1 MSQRA
6 GLQTHN
12 KPGVLLV
19 GLPLFLLCWFML
31 AAMAAWIILG
41 LPLARFD
48 PLKVP
53 QFFWYYRGDP
63 VVLQGFLFGAG
74 GTGIFMGAIAWFAL
88 NRDPALHGDA
98 RFASERELSRE
109 GLRAERGI
117 VLGRKG
123 HKFLIFGG
131 SEHAIVEAPTRSG
144 KGVGIVIPNL
154 LTWEDSVVVLDVKR
168 ENFEATAG
176 FRSKHRQQVFLFNPT
191 DREGRT
197 ARYNPLGHIDRSNPD
212 EVIVELQKIA
222 TMLFTVPDK
231 GDAFWMESAK
241 TGFVGVGAYVA
252 HESSLPFTIGEIY
265 RQFTQP
271 GIQSFFLEKAKN
283 DRTLSAPARQALA
296 DFTAGADKTFSSI
309 LQSITSKMS
318 LWLNPLV
325 CAATAQSDFDL
336 RDLRSQRISIYLG
349 VSPDE
354 LDRVAPLYNLFFQ
367 QLVDL
372 NTRELPGKHEPRQ
385 ILVILDE
392 FARLGRA
399 SVIASGFAYVAGYGI
414 RLLPVIQSRS
424 QLRAVYGHDTAD
436 EIVANCGVE
445 IAFTPKELKVAKEL
459 SERLGYVGQDATTKS
474 LTINGM
480 LANRSKSV
488 SQMQR
493 ALLLPQELMQ
503 FPRDQLLLLRGGIP
517 AVRGTKI
524 TYYSDRVFK
533 TRLLPPP
540 TIAAQKPVV
549 ARPSESDPRI
559 KAKLDAD
566 DTDASEEDKVIIQDE
581 NEATDI
587 PFLGLSLEDCEA
599 AIEALPAQA
608 AELERIRV
616 ADNQPEIA
624 GMIEEGSID
633 ER

>member
-1 MSQRA
+1 MHR
-6 GLQTHN
+6 
-12 KPGVLLV
+12 PGGLLV
-19 GLPLFLLCWFML
+19 GAPLLLLCWFML

-41 LPLARFD
+41 LPLASFD
-48 PLKVP
+48 PLKMP

-63 VVLQGFLFGAG
+63 LAVKGLLLGAAG
-74 GTGIFMGAIAWFAL
+74 SGILVGAIVYFAL
-88 NRDPALHGDA
+88 NRDPSLHGDA
-98 RFASERELSRE
+98 RFAKERELRRE
-109 GLRAERGI
+109 GLRASRGI

-123 HKFLIFGG
+123 RKFLIFAG
-131 SEHAIVEAPTRSG
+131 SEHVIVEAPTRSG

-168 ENFEATAG
+168 ENFDASAG
-176 FRSKHRQQVFLFNPT
+176 FRAAHGQQVFLFNPT
-191 DREGRT
+191 ARDGRT
-197 ARYNPLGHIDRSNPD
+197 ARYNPLGYIERGNPD
-212 EVIVELQKIA
+212 AVIVELQKVA

-231 GDAFWMESAK
+231 GDSFWMESAK
-241 TGFVGVGAYVA
+241 TGFVGVGAHVA
-252 HESSLPFTIGEIY
+252 NAADLPFTIGEIY

-271 GIQSFFLEKAKN
+271 DIQRYFLEIAQH
-283 DRTLSAPARQALA
+283 DSSLSGPARQALA
-296 DFTAGADKTFSSI
+296 DFTSGADKTFSSI

-325 CAATAQSDFDL
+325 CAATAHSDFDL
-336 RDLRSQRISIYLG
+336 RDLRSRKISIYLG

-354 LDRVAPLYNLFFQ
+354 MDRVAPLYNLFFQ
-367 QLVDL
+367 QLIDL
-372 NTRELPGKHEPRQ
+372 NTRDLPKEGENHQ
-385 ILVILDE
+385 VLLILDE

-399 SVIASGFAYVAGYGI
+399 SVIAGGFAYVAGYGI

-424 QLRAVYGHDTAD
+424 QLRAVYGHDVAD

-445 IAFTPKELKVAKEL
+445 VAFTPKELKVAKEL

-474 LTINGM
+474 LTIHGM

-524 TYYSDRVFK
+524 KYYRERIFKSRV
-533 TRLLPPP
+533 LPAPDIEVRTAGSQTP
-540 TIAAQKPVV
+540 DKV
-549 ARPSESDPRI
+549 DPRLKVVI
-559 KAKLDAD
+559 DCED
-566 DTDASEEDKVIIQDE
+566 GDTTEEERTIIRDE
-581 NEATDI
+581 NIATDI
-587 PFLGLSLEDCEA
+587 PFLGISFADCEA
-599 AIEALPAQA
+599 AIDGLPAQA
-608 AELERIRV
+608 AELENIRSVSRQREV
-616 ADNQPEIA
+616 A
-624 GMIEEGSID
+624 GVIEEGLLN